1 MGILN
6 AYIMLGSVLQPYS
19 EKLRCLTIRYALFA
33 GMFAGIPVEAAS
45 LRHQQRQTTSTFSL
59 EDVSF
64 IPLTTHIVALA
75 IQVLRGSVK

>member
-19 EKLRCLTIRYALFA
+19 EKLRCLTIRYAL
-33 GMFAGIPVEAAS
+33 FAGIPVEAAS